1 LQHRVG
7 IVGAGQLARMMVQAA
22 IPLGV
27 EVTVLAASA
36 EDGAAQV
43 ASRVMVGSPD
53 DADRI
58 RQLTEQ
64 VDVLTFDHELV
75 DPDVLDA
82 LEHDGHA
89 VHPRSKVMRLAQN
102 KRLQREMISQ
112 AGLPGPSWLSIRDIA
127 DLDTFSREHGWPLVL
142 KAVRGG
148 YDGRGVW
155 KVADYEEASSIFDE
169 ARANGTEL
177 LAEAFQKLDGEI
189 AVIVARSQRGDCAVY
204 SATETVQR
212 DGICHELHV
221 PGRFSGKVSREAE
234 TIARQVAESVGSTGL
249 LAVEFFVVEGQVLV
263 NELAPRPHNSGH
275 WTIEGA
281 ETSQFEQHLRAVLGW
296 PLGDTCPVAPAVVTM
311 NLLGP
316 DDGIDP
322 FTRIPAALR
331 AGAGHIHWYGKE
343 SRPGRKIGHVTARAA
358 RPEMARREAHA
369 VWNVLMYGDE
379 ASKR

>member
-1 LQHRVG
+1 MQHRVG

-22 IPLGV
+22 IPLGI
-27 EVTVLAASA
+27 EVTVLAASS

-43 ASRVMVGSPD
+43 ASRVIIGSAD
-53 DADRI
+53 DPVRI
-58 RQLTEQ
+58 RQLAEQ

-75 DPDVLDA
+75 DPNLLEA
-82 LEHDGHA
+82 LESDGHA
-89 VHPRSKVMRLAQN
+89 VHPRSTVMRLAQN
-102 KRLQREMISQ
+102 KRLQREMIAQ
-112 AGLPGPSWLSIRDIA
+112 ANLPGPSWRPIRDIG
-127 DLDTFSREHGWPLVL
+127 DLDAFSREHGWPLVL
-142 KAVRGG
+142 KATRGG

-155 KVADYEEASSIFDE
+155 KAADREEAARLIEE
-169 ARANGTEL
+169 ARAKGTEL
-177 LAEAFQKLDGEI
+177 LAEVFQKLDGEI
-189 AVIVARSQRGDCAVY
+189 AVIVARSQRGECAVY
-204 SATETVQR
+204 PATETVQR

-221 PGRFSGKVSREAE
+221 PGRFGDEISRNAE
-234 TIARQVAESVGSTGL
+234 RLALQVAELIGSTGL
-249 LAVEFFVVEGQVLV
+249 LAIEFFVVEGQVLI

-296 PLGDTCPVAPAVVTM
+296 PLGDTSPVAPAVVTM

-316 DDGIDP
+316 GDGMDP

-358 RPEMARREAHA
+358 RSDVAAREARA
-369 VWNVLMYGDE
+369 VWNMLMHGNE
-379 ASKR
+379 ESER